1 MAKLRDYI
9 FAFIFVSIFLSII
22 LMMTFS
28 MPAYAAAVGNADEL
42 KSEDMQGF
50 EKLTFYN
57 TDKENLIGT
66 IPKGRD
72 VSEVSEYN
80 TFLSNHR
87 IVETDNDIIATYE
100 RVGRFHDKEISV
112 EMTFTEF
119 GIKSKEIDPARDG
132 RYLAIPKCF
141 RDNFHYDGDSLV
153 QKFKFYYSD
162 DPSKTP
168 IDMTDA
174 FISINGMNVDEY
186 AGMTPDH
193 KAYVAEHSQMEYKS
207 VNGYDCYGNGP
218 QAKDDTCIED
228 EEENKKY
235 EYDGV
240 YYEEDVSNPLYYVCS
255 VMFTLK
261 GTENSLYIEDKRMSG
276 GYGIAWCLDLATLHV
291 KYNILTS
298 VEHGSITDSMS
309 GIIYNTD
316 RRVSYNPE
324 ENYVLDSVTVDGTP
338 VDINDAP
345 GYYDFNNITQ
355 DHEIHVV
362 YKLPY
367 KKILTE
373 VVNGNITPSDE
384 KVLFGTD
391 KQIDYSPNEGYLLDS
406 IMVDDTP
413 QDIGKYKG
421 SYVFAN
427 VQADH
432 KIKVVYAKPEAPIKK
447 VLDKNGEYINGRYVS
462 SKDVITYEISYKN
475 PLTRKADIIITD
487 SLPKGTEY
495 YSASDGGIYAGGKV
509 TWSISAEPLAAGT
522 VKMSVRIQ
530 DTSKGKSI
538 SNYALMT
545 MEEINL
551 MSNTVD
557 NYVPEDPIKK
567 VKNTDGKEIDK
578 TFIEKDQKII
588 YAITFKNISA
598 KEANINIK
606 DKIPDGMSFISA
618 DNGGA
623 MKNNEVT
630 WSLKFKAG
638 EEKQVSFS
646 AKASSEG
653 KTFINQ
659 ANVTVDGINLV
670 TNKVENWTPE
680 KPKKEVKQGGVS
692 VDGKDI
698 SDGETVT
705 YYVTAKNTSSKPADM
720 RIEDQ
725 VSEYLEIKSI
735 SDGGVNNKNLITWN
749 LSKIP
754 AGETKIV
761 SFTAKTKGDEDP
773 HKVPNT
779 AYVTINKM
787 KLATNEVVINIPA
800 IKKLEVLG
808 EKMTPAVV
816 QEVSPDSGVLGER
829 KVPTGDGSYIIV
841 LLLIAMCAFAGIVI
855 VRVRN
860 VQKYDR

>member
-1 MAKLRDYI
+1 MAKLKDYI
-9 FAFIFVSIFLSII
+9 FALIFVSIFLSII

-28 MPAYAAAVGNADEL
+28 MPAYAAVVGNADEL
-42 KSEDMQGF
+42 KKEDMAGF

-57 TDKENLIGT
+57 TSEENLVGT
-66 IPKGRD
+66 DPIGRD

-80 TFLSNHR
+80 SFLSRHR
-87 IVETDNDIIATYE
+87 IVETDSDIKATYA

-119 GIKSKEIDPARDG
+119 KRKSVEIDPGRDG
-132 RYLAIPKCF
+132 RYFAIPKCF

-162 DPSKTP
+162 DPTKTA
-168 IDMTDA
+168 IDMTNA
-174 FISINGMNVDEY
+174 FIAINGMNVDEY

-193 KAYVAEHSQMEYKS
+193 KAYVAAHSQMEYKS
-207 VNGYDCYGNGP
+207 VDGFDCYGNGP
-218 QAKDDTCIED
+218 QAKDDTCITNPA
-228 EEENKKY
+228 ENKKY
-235 EYDGV
+235 EYNGV

-255 VMFTLK
+255 VLFTLK
-261 GTENSLYIEDKRMSG
+261 GTENSLYIEDKRASG

-291 KYNILTS
+291 KYNIVTS
-298 VEHGSITDSMS
+298 VEHGSITESMS

-316 RRVSYNPE
+316 RSVSYSPE

-338 VDINDAP
+338 VDISAVP
-345 GYYDFNNITQ
+345 SKYDFNNITQ

-367 KKILTE
+367 KKVQTE
-373 VVNGNITPSDE
+373 VVNGTITPSDE

-406 IMVDDTP
+406 IAVDDTP
-413 QDIGKYKG
+413 EDISKYK
-421 SYVFAN
+421 SQYTFAN
-427 VQADH
+427 VRADH
-432 KIKVVYAKPEAPIKK
+432 KIKVVYAKPEAPVKK
-447 VLDKNGEYINGRYVS
+447 VLDKNGEYINGKYVS
-462 SKDVITYEISYKN
+462 PKDVVTYEISYKN

-487 SLPKGTEY
+487 ALPQGTEF
-495 YSASDGGIYAGGKV
+495 YSSSDGGKYADGKV
-509 TWSISAEPLAAGT
+509 TWSISAEPLAAGC
-522 VKMSVRIQ
+522 VKMSVRIL
-530 DTSKGKSI
+530 DESKGKAI

-545 MEEINL
+545 MEGINL

-557 NYVPEDPIKK
+557 NYVPADPIKK
-567 VKNTDGKEIDK
+567 VKNKEGRDINE
-578 TFIEKDQKII
+578 TFIEKDQE
-588 YAITFKNISA
+588 ITYSISFKNIA
-598 KEANINIK
+598 AREADIQIK

-618 DNGGA
+618 DNGGL

-630 WSLKFKAG
+630 WDLKFKAG
-638 EEKQVSFS
+638 EEKQVSFKV
-646 AKASSEG
+646 KAASEG

-659 ANVTVDGINLV
+659 AGVVADGISLV
-670 TNKVENWTPE
+670 TNKVENWTSE

-705 YYVTAKNTSSKPADM
+705 YYVTTKNSSSKPADM

-725 VSEYLEIKSI
+725 VSEHLEIKSM
-735 SDGGVNNKNLITWN
+735 SDGGTDDNNLITWN
-749 LSKIP
+749 LSKVP

-761 SFTAKTKGDEDP
+761 SFTAKAKGDEDS

-779 AYVTINKM
+779 AYVTINSM
-787 KLATNEVVINIPA
+787 KLATNEVIINIPA
-800 IKKLEVLG
+800 VKKLEVLG
-808 EKMTPAVV
+808 EKMAPAVT
-816 QEVSPDSGVLGER
+816 QEVSPNSGVLGER
-829 KVPTGDGSYIIV
+829 KVPTGDGSYIMV

-855 VRVRN
+855 VRVKN
-860 VQKYDR
+860 VQEDDR